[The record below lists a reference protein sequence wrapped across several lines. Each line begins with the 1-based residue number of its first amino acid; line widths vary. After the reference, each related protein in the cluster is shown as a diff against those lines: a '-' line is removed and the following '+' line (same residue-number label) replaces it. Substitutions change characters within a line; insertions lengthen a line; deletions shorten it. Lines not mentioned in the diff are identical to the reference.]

1 MSRIKVKHI
10 RTRDMKG
17 NIISRG
23 GVTVAA
29 EVDAQG
35 RVIRYGVAKCRKTDN
50 FVKKL
55 GITKATSRMNSLVDR
70 RYTSFNWDMLVDSM
84 FDLAHLDQSIEETCL
99 LSSPK
104 R

>member
-1 MSRIKVKHI
+1 
-10 RTRDMKG
+10 
-17 NIISRG
+17 
-23 GVTVAA
+23 
-29 EVDAQG
+29 
-35 RVIRYGVAKCRKTDN
+35 
-50 FVKKL
+50 
-55 GITKATSRMNSLVDR
+55 MNSLVDR